1 MRVLYIED
9 SAMDADLARLTLAR
23 TAPEIKLEVAST
35 LREGLERLDDK
46 SNAYDLLL
54 TDLSLP
60 DGSGLEALTRV
71 REQRL
76 PMAVV
81 ILTGSGDQDSAVAA
95 LKASADDYLVKR
107 DDYLERLPRTLR
119 AALERSRR
127 SIDRNQPVLRV
138 LYVEPLLSR

>member
-46 SNAYDLLL
+46 GNVYDLLL

-60 DGSGLEALTRV
+60 DGSGLEALTRA

-81 ILTGSGDQDSAVAA
+81 ILTGSGDQDSEEDAI
-95 LKASADDYLVKR
+95 KASADDYLDKR
-107 DDYLERLPRTLR
+107 DDYLERLKRTLR
-119 AALERSRR
+119 DELER
-127 SIDRNQPVLRV
+127 
-138 LYVEPLLSR
+138 

>member
-35 LREGLERLDDK
+35 LREGLERLNDK
-46 SNAYDLLL
+46 SNVYDLLL

-76 PMAVV
+76 GHTDSGRSPTAWGACSRASKWRAR
-81 ILTGSGDQDSAVAA
+81 TG
-95 LKASADDYLVKR
+95 
-107 DDYLERLPRTLR
+107 
-119 AALERSRR
+119 
-127 SIDRNQPVLRV
+127 
-138 LYVEPLLSR
+138 